1 MPSPTPWAVLTG
13 ASSGIGR
20 ALAPKLAARG
30 YGLVLVAR
38 DAEALGSLAATL
50 AVPTRILSLDLSAPD
65 ASARLGAETAELDVG
80 LVVLNAGFG
89 SAGPFLQADAAA
101 DQAQLAVNCAS
112 VLGACHVFAPRL
124 VARRSGALV
133 LVGSVL
139 GFQGVPGQATYAA
152 TKAFVQ
158 ALAEGLAPELGAKGV
173 SVLCVAP
180 GPTHT
185 GFAARA
191 GMRMGRADAA
201 EDVAAEISTAIGRKG
216 TQFPGLMAKLLRWG
230 VLTLPRRLRTFIFG
244 RAVAGM
250 IGG

>member
-1 MPSPTPWAVLTG
+1 MLKTPWAVLTG

-20 ALAPKLAARG
+20 ALAPQLAARG

-50 AVPTRILSLDLSAPD
+50 AAPTRVLPLDLAATGA
-65 ASARLGAETAELDVG
+65 ASRLGDETADLDVG

-89 SAGPFLQADAAA
+89 SAGPFLRADPAEA
-101 DQAQLAVNCAS
+101 QAQVAVNCAS

-124 VARRSGALV
+124 AARGSGELV
-133 LVGSVL
+133 LVGSVV

-158 ALAEGLAPELGAKGV
+158 SLAEGLAPELRPHGV
-173 SVLCVAP
+173 NVRCVAP
-180 GPTHT
+180 GPTHS

-201 EDVAAEISTAIGRKG
+201 EDVAAEIARTIGQRG
-216 TQFPGLMAKLLRWG
+216 TQFPGVMARLLRWG